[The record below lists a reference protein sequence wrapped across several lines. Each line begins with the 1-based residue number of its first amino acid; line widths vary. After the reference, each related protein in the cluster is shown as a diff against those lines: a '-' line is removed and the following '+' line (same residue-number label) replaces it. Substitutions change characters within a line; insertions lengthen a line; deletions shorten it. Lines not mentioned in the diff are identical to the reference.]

1 MHPQNSSKFP
11 KYANP
16 AISEPRTTLHP
27 ITTGGIFSLKFLML
41 KIRLNILITNR
52 LRLIWLQ
59 RDGSFATKTNLYSPF
74 WDCVVPHIY
83 YIFAA

>member
-27 ITTGGIFSLKFLML
+27 ITHRRNLFLKYLML

-52 LRLIWLQ
+52 LRPIWLQ
-59 RDGSFATKTNLYSPF
+59 RDGSFATKNISICRF
-74 WDCVVPHIY
+74 GI
-83 YIFAA
+83 A

>member
-27 ITTGGIFSLKFLML
+27 ITTGGIFSLKYLML
-41 KIRLNILITNR
+41 KIRLNILITKG
-52 LRLIWLQ
+52 LRPI
-59 RDGSFATKTNLYSPF
+59 
-74 WDCVVPHIY
+74 
-83 YIFAA
+83 

>member
-27 ITTGGIFSLKFLML
+27 ITHKRNLFFEIFDVK
-41 KIRLNILITNR
+41 NQAQHLITNR
-52 LRLIWLQ
+52 LRPIWLQ
-59 RDGSFATKTNLYSPF
+59 RDGSFATKTNL
-74 WDCVVPHIY
+74 
-83 YIFAA
+83 

>member
-27 ITTGGIFSLKFLML
+27 ITTGGIFSLKFLMP

-59 RDGSFATKTNLYSPF
+59 RDGSFATKIISIRRF
-74 WDCVVPHIY
+74 GI
-83 YIFAA
+83 A